1 MSRAD
6 SSQPSERTG
15 QLSSLTPGQIVP
27 FGGNR
32 YTVVDV
38 DLAERFQSGD
48 RLVVVQESGDL
59 LHVPADVA
67 ELVDVAVGR
76 AVDAFRLLAGVDS
89 SAIDEFYD
97 VFARRLDDEKIF
109 ASIESAN
116 QLDVADARSRGRAV
130 GRLEL
135 SAKMRSDMIVALH
148 MWRDLPGVSGV
159 PVARIEHSEWTV
171 EERRSALG
179 VVGFV
184 FEGRPNVF
192 ADATG
197 VLKSGNTVVFRIGS
211 DALRTARAIM
221 EGAVIP
227 ALAAAGLPTGA
238 VVLVDSAERSAGHA
252 LFSDRRLALAVA
264 RGSGEAVAQ
273 LGAVARQSGVP
284 VSLHGTGGAWMH
296 VADDADPTRV
306 ASIVDASLDRKVC
319 NTVNVIAVPG
329 DRRDLHVVV
338 FDGVRRAARRR
349 GVSAV
354 VHLNRVDQEFWSAAG
369 ELDELVVRTHDD
381 DAHLAIEWEWDDVP
395 EVSIVRV
402 DGIDTT
408 LALFERHSPHFIL
421 SVLSPNDDLVEYAYR
436 SVDAPFVGDGFTRW
450 VDGQYALGRPELG
463 LSNWE
468 NGRLFARGGILSGD
482 GVFTV
487 RYRTRHRDAEQRR

>member
-1 MSRAD
+1 MDAELASRFRA
-6 SSQPSERTG
+6 
-15 QLSSLTPGQIVP
+15 
-27 FGGNR
+27 
-32 YTVVDV
+32 
-38 DLAERFQSGD
+38 GD
-48 RLVVVQESGDL
+48 RLLVVQETGDL
-59 LHVPADVA
+59 LHVPLEVA
-67 ELVDVAVGR
+67 EIVDGAVGR
-76 AVDAFRLLAGVDS
+76 AVEAFRIVSGIDR
-89 SAIDEFYD
+89 SAIDRFYD
-97 VFARRLDDEKIF
+97 VFAHRLTDEGIF
-109 ASIESAN
+109 AGIATAN
-116 QLDVADARSRGRAV
+116 SLDVADARSRGRAV
-130 GRLEL
+130 GRLTL
-135 SAKMRSDMIVALH
+135 TDKTRTDMIAALR
-148 MWRDLPGVSGV
+148 MWRDLPGAPTESVTTV
-159 PVARIEHSEWTV
+159 EHADWTV

-221 EGAVIP
+221 EGAVLP
-227 ALAAAGLPTGA
+227 ALEAAGLPSGA

-296 VADDADPTRV
+296 VAEDADSTRV
-306 ASIVDASLDRKVC
+306 ESIVDASLDRKVC
-319 NTVNVIAVPG
+319 NTVNVIAVPA
-329 DRRDLHVVV
+329 DRRDLHLAV
-338 FDGVRRAARRR
+338 FDGIRHAARRR

-354 VHLNRVDQEFWSAAG
+354 VHLRRSDQEFWSVGG
-369 ELDELVVRTHDD
+369 ELEELVVETHGDD
-381 DAHLAIEWEWDDVP
+381 DHLSVEWEWDDVP
-395 EVSIVRV
+395 EVSVRRV

-408 LALFERHSPHFIL
+408 LSLFDRHSPHFIL
-421 SVLSPNDDLVEYAYR
+421 SVVTASDELVEYAYR

-487 RYRTRHRDAEQRR
+487 RHRSRHRDPEQRR